1 MIFHALLPQGF
12 GPTCVNTSSPGRL
25 PGTFCGCGSGE
36 AGCTVCGVCRT
47 CVRIPNAEALGL
59 PPAPVPILSLGL
71 GRGINSP
78 MAANNAVLM
87 GRFVRAPAEA
97 FPNAAL
103 VDVANFRASRMEARG
118 MDDPKMRDAIRVEA
132 LIGAGKLF

>member
-1 MIFHALLPQGF
+1 MLK
-12 GPTCVNTSSPGRL
+12 CRL
-25 PGTFCGCGSGE
+25 FNVDRFCGCGSGE

-47 CVRIPNAEALGL
+47 CVRIPNADALGL

-71 GRGINSP
+71 GRGMNSP

-103 VDVANFRASRMEARG
+103 VDVANFRASRME
-118 MDDPKMRDAIRVEA
+118 DPKMRDAIRVEA
-132 LIGAGKLF
+132 LIGAGKFSNNFRDRSLFKLLQLVLKR